1 MQTDKAE
8 NPLLPCMTF
17 ALDMAECV
25 IVFYNMCW
33 TMGCPKWV
41 VFRCPSVS
49 RCDYLWW
56 KHSWEWEKSVSKI
69 LTLSKVSSLPLPLPS
84 TQDWLLTLIN
94 IEIILLPPSRQ
105 IDFTLKRVNFSP
117 TPELTLHSAMLKMRI
132 WATHQTARPDKI
144 STCLDHVLTCP
155 DKKLENN

>member
-8 NPLLPCMTF
+8 NALLACMTF
-17 ALDMAECV
+17 ALDMTECV

-69 LTLSKVSSLPLPLPS
+69 LTLSKVSSLAHPS
-84 TQDWLLTLIN
+84 
-94 IEIILLPPSRQ
+94 PVPR
-105 IDFTLKRVNFSP
+105 IDFSLWSTLRSFYCPPPARLTSLWK
-117 TPELTLHSAMLKMRI
+117 ELTLAPLQNWPFI
-132 WATHQTARPDKI
+132 QATHQTGRPDKI